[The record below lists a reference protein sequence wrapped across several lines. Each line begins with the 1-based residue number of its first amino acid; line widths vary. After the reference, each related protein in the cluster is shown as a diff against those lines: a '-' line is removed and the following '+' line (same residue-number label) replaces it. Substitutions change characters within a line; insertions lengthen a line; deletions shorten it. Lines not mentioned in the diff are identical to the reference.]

1 MTDAVENIENQRTPA
16 LASEGNHEA
25 VEREAIDDQD
35 TGGTDTSKVADLEA
49 VFDTAWQDG
58 RRPERQCTAHRTNGD
73 PCRRAAINGGTV
85 CATHGGRSPQVK
97 AKARVR
103 LEMAADR
110 MAKELLKIAVSDD
123 APDNVKLA
131 AIKDALDRAGLTS
144 KTAVEVS
151 VDPKPF
157 EQLLSGIAGVSGG
170 SRAAS
175 RAARGIEDGT
185 DSAEPD
191 DWLDAEILE
200 AQADDEDDARPV
212 PVASRP
218 EPLPGPEPA
227 NGTGMLTME
236 EALEQLRSVQPPPAA
251 PANRRAMR
259 QPRR

>member
-1 MTDAVENIENQRTPA
+1 MNENNYEDVE
-16 LASEGNHEA
+16 HEA
-25 VEREAIDDQD
+25 VDDQEP
-35 TGGTDTSKVADLEA
+35 GRANTSKAADLEA

-110 MAKELLKIAVSDD
+110 MAKELLKIAVSAD

-131 AIKDALDRAGLTS
+131 AIKDALDRAGLS
-144 KTAVEVS
+144 AKTAVEVS

-157 EQLLSGIAGVSGG
+157 EQLLSGMATLTGG

-175 RAARGIEDGT
+175 RAERGVT
-185 DSAEPD
+185 
-191 DWLDAEILE
+191 
-200 AQADDEDDARPV
+200 DDEDADAAWIAEELAASNVIDAEVVDPAPRP
-212 PVASRP
+212 RP
-218 EPLPGPEPA
+218 SEEPA
-227 NGTGMLTME
+227 ITEPECDTGLMDME
-236 EALEQLRSVQPPPAA
+236 TALAQLRATTPPPA
-251 PANRRAMR
+251 PTGTRRGR
-259 QPRR
+259 TR

>member
-1 MTDAVENIENQRTPA
+1 MTENNYDD
-16 LASEGNHEA
+16 
-25 VEREAIDDQD
+25 VEREAVDDQD
-35 TGGTDTSKVADLEA
+35 AGGLEPSKVADLED

-131 AIKDALDRAGLTS
+131 AIKDALDRAGLS
-144 KTAVEVS
+144 PKTAVEVS

-157 EQLLSGIAGVSGG
+157 EQLLSGMATLTGG

-175 RAARGIEDGT
+175 RGERGVAEDQDADTAWITEELAASNVIDVEVED
-185 DSAEPD
+185 
-191 DWLDAEILE
+191 
-200 AQADDEDDARPV
+200 
-212 PVASRP
+212 P
-218 EPLPGPEPA
+218 EPRPRPSEEPA
-227 NGTGMLTME
+227 TPKPRDTGLMDME
-236 EALEQLRSVQPPPAA
+236 TALAQLRATTPPPA
-251 PANRRAMR
+251 PTGKRRGR
-259 QPRR
+259 TG